1 MLEGTRHSVPD
12 GRTTARTRE
21 ADVAGG
27 WRGLKQVSLQAIKSL
42 GGFHLLLDS
51 AWRRK
56 RLLILCYHGISLS
69 DEHEWNPRF
78 YMPKKALERR
88 LEILRASRCAVLP
101 LGDAVQRLYAGSL
114 PARSVV
120 VTFDDGYF
128 DFYQQ
133 AYPLLREF
141 DIPATV
147 YLTTLRCGRRSPI
160 FRLVCAYLLWKAR
173 GRVVDVRDGL
183 RGERTAWDLRTEEG
197 RGQALQAVNAES
209 ERAGLDIEGKDRL
222 AARLASWI
230 GVDYEDIVRRRMLTI
245 MTPDEVRTLSA
256 AGVDFQLHTHSHNT
270 PRESDR
276 FGREIAVN
284 RHVIQ
289 TMTGRRATHFCYPSG
304 KYRPEFLPWLAGAEV
319 VSATT
324 CDPWLASDR
333 TNPLLL
339 PRFVDGTGRSAVEF
353 EGWVSGAATLLSKYR
368 SYAHKTD

>member
-1 MLEGTRHSVPD
+1 MAV
-12 GRTTARTRE
+12 
-21 ADVAGG
+21 GG
-27 WRGLKQVSLQAIKSL
+27 WRGLKQVSLRTIKSF

-51 AWRRK
+51 AWRRR
-56 RLLILCYHGISLS
+56 RLLILCYHGVSLS
-69 DEHEWNPRF
+69 DEHEWNPSL
-78 YMPKKALERR
+78 YMPPAVLGRR

-101 LGDAVQRLYAGSL
+101 LGEAVQRLYAGTL

-128 DFYQQ
+128 DFYEQ
-133 AYPLLREF
+133 AHPLLRQF

-147 YLTTLRCGRRSPI
+147 YLTTQRCGHRGPI
-160 FRLVCAYLLWKAR
+160 FRLACAYLLWKAR

-183 RGERTAWDLRTEEG
+183 RGQRTVWDLRTEDG
-197 RGQALQAVNAES
+197 RASAFREVIADSQA
-209 ERAGLDIEGKDRL
+209 AGLDLEGKDRL
-222 AARLASWI
+222 AAQVASWV
-230 GVDYEDIVRRRMLTI
+230 GVDYEEIVRRRMLTI

-256 AGVDFQLHTHSHNT
+256 AGIDFQLHTHSHNT
-270 PRESDR
+270 PPESDR

-284 RHVIQ
+284 RDVIE
-289 TMTGRRATHFCYPSG
+289 TITGRRATHFCYPSG
-304 KYRPEFLPWLAGAEV
+304 AYRPEFLPWLAGADV

-353 EGWVSGAATLLSKYR
+353 EGWVSGAAVLLSKHR
-368 SYAHKTD
+368 SYAHAAD